1 MTRPR
6 LSVYGLLFGLC
17 GMLVAT
23 APLRSAPVIGIE
35 SKNIR
40 VEFDALMHSRIVA
53 KFDGKA
59 TPAGDFGPSEFLT
72 AAGSPIADF
81 KLSGHKL
88 ENVRDTLGHG
98 RRLAITGSSGGLQ
111 KTVVVTVY
119 DEIPRM
125 AFFHVR
131 YLNQSDQPLRV
142 TDGRTTTIPSAPRV
156 RRNPPSGPT
165 KAARTV
171 IVPTGCCP

>member
-1 MTRPR
+1 
-6 LSVYGLLFGLC
+6 
-17 GMLVAT
+17 
-23 APLRSAPVIGIE
+23 
-35 SKNIR
+35 
-40 VEFDALMHSRIVA
+40 VA

-59 TPAGDFGPSEFLT
+59 TPAGDFAPSEFLT

-98 RRLAITGSSGGLQ
+98 RRLPITGTSGGLQ

-131 YLNQSDQPLRV
+131 YLNHSDETLRV
-142 TDGRTTTIPSAPRV
+142 KGWTSNLFSITAAGTDDPAFWSYQ
-156 RRNPPSGPT
+156 SGPYRNRPDWVMPL
-165 KAARTV
+165 KV
-171 IVPTGCCP
+171 NF